1 MSERPGGVNGIGL
14 DCGPLRAGVCRAMR
28 SLAAAVVA
36 FASAASAEGLDRDT
50 LLTDAPAVPAVG
62 TVRLTGAGV
71 ATQNTDNG
79 ATPTGSSS
87 FTGSIG
93 WTPIANLHGDVGAYF
108 QVGAQGPAARI
119 RYQLLN
125 QFSHGLDL
133 AGGVRFKTVGFHPDE
148 GEVEFLLAAG
158 RRFGRFEVVLNGV
171 FGVETGGQNG
181 KDIEAKAFAGWR
193 FNEAVRAGID
203 GRLQAEAQ
211 DQASTATPIILAGP
225 GGPPTA
231 VGRDYD
237 LTAGPSVAWM
247 ATGTIQIQG
256 LVGVAQPKKTNNTSP
271 IGVIYASIDF

>member
-133 AGGVRFKTVGFHPDE
+133 ATGIRFKTVGFHPDQ

-158 RRFGRFEVVLNGV
+158 RRFGRFEVVLNGG
-171 FGVETGGQNG
+171 FGEETGGEEG
-181 KDIEAKAFAGWR
+181 KDVEAKEFAGWPLR
-193 FNEAVRAGID
+193 EA
-203 GRLQAEAQ
+203 
-211 DQASTATPIILAGP
+211 ILAGLD
-225 GGPPTA
+225 
-231 VGRDYD
+231 GRPQDEVQD
-237 LTAGPSVAWM
+237 AARPRATPAG
-247 ATGTIQIQG
+247 
-256 LVGVAQPKKTNNTSP
+256 
-271 IGVIYASIDF
+271 